1 MSANESRELQS
12 YEPSDLIVT
21 VVMSCYIFYT
31 AAIVIGIPCNAFVL
45 YRMTRLS
52 RKCAEVYSNG
62 VGLCLFIMAVAD
74 IGSLC
79 SILIHYILSI
89 FTATQE
95 IADSVGVVWLDLIC
109 KFATLSMHIST
120 FVSIWSW
127 LLMSTLRYLSVYQ
140 PLLYIR
146 LWKFPAKAMFTVISA
161 AVVCNAWLV
170 VSVESNPTGGCTMV
184 SLFGYQE
191 INKAFL
197 LIEST
202 ISFIIPTLTII
213 YMDASVL
220 LGLRFKLMAPK
231 AEQPDL
237 RRNIAPSSNR
247 HPGYLW
253 RWLVIALID
262 VGLNAPE
269 NLSRLGL
276 ILGII
281 EYNDDELFYIYRI
294 MAQVPY
300 YLQFGFNGFY
310 LVLFIYDKSTRPQR
324 RRLIESFSADHH
336 NTERPRE
343 TLGSLRCRASGNE
356 LPFSELH
363 PVECNSMCDSGIEDE
378 PGRC

>member
-146 LWKFPAKAMFTVISA
+146 LWKFPAKV
-161 AVVCNAWLV
+161 
-170 VSVESNPTGGCTMV
+170 
-184 SLFGYQE
+184 
-191 INKAFL
+191 FL
-197 LIEST
+197 D
-202 ISFIIPTLTII
+202 SF
-213 YMDASVL
+213 
-220 LGLRFKLMAPK
+220 
-231 AEQPDL
+231 
-237 RRNIAPSSNR
+237 
-247 HPGYLW
+247 
-253 RWLVIALID
+253 
-262 VGLNAPE
+262 
-269 NLSRLGL
+269 
-276 ILGII
+276 
-281 EYNDDELFYIYRI
+281 
-294 MAQVPY
+294 
-300 YLQFGFNGFY
+300 
-310 LVLFIYDKSTRPQR
+310 
-324 RRLIESFSADHH
+324 
-336 NTERPRE
+336 
-343 TLGSLRCRASGNE
+343 
-356 LPFSELH
+356 
-363 PVECNSMCDSGIEDE
+363 DSG
-378 PGRC
+378 RH